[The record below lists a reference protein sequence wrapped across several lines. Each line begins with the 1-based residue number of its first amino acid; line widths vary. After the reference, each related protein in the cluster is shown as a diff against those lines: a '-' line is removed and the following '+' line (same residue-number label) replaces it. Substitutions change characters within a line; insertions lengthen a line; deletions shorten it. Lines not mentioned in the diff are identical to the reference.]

1 VIIREEVTLQ
11 ILNIHP
17 HPMQVYG
24 VFLLVFMGISG
35 IITMIFFE
43 LLKERNTKKV
53 TKTKGE
59 KLLLAGTI
67 SICILFFFI
76 VCVKFL
82 NILAVL
88 FKNEDLQLEEMHDF
102 PLFYIYIAFS
112 ISLITLTLFL
122 IGFIPYLLK
131 INSYQ
136 FSKKHRLDLIFL
148 IFFVLFLSASFILH
162 IHYRYEEIG
171 EFSVSSYNHPYVDD
185 QFFQVQGSI
194 LGTASMFLAGIFIFI
209 SIIILNRKLR
219 IISDNN
225 GKLPKFYSHY
235 ILFVVIVINQIIFI
249 TSIIFHLI
257 SYTKFYYAI
266 RSFYFVYTVIQI
278 IQYLSLIA
286 LFVELTIKIKQIAS
300 MVKFENDFDEEN
312 TKQININLNQ

>member
-1 VIIREEVTLQ
+1 
-11 ILNIHP
+11 
-17 HPMQVYG
+17 MQVYG
-24 VFLLVFMGISG
+24 VFILVFVGVSG

-43 LLKERNTKKV
+43 LLKERNTKKSA
-53 TKTKGE
+53 KKPGD

-67 SICILFFFI
+67 SICILFFYF

-88 FKNEDLQLEEMHDF
+88 FKNEDLQLEEMHDY
-102 PLFYIYIAFS
+102 PLYNTYITFS
-112 ISLITLTLFL
+112 ISIIALTLFL
-122 IGFIPYLLK
+122 IGFISYLLK

-136 FSKKHRLDLIFL
+136 FSKKYRLDLIFL
-148 IFFVLFLSASFILH
+148 IFSVLFLSASFMLH

-171 EFSVSSYNHPYVDD
+171 EFSTSSYNDPYVDD

-194 LGTASMFLAGIFIFI
+194 LGTASMFLAAIFIFI
-209 SIIILNRKLR
+209 STIILNKKLK

-235 ILFVVIVINQIIFI
+235 IVFMIVIINQIIFI
-249 TSIIFHLI
+249 TSTIFHQI

-266 RSFYFVYTVIQI
+266 RSFYFVYTVIQV
-278 IQYLSLIA
+278 IQYLSFIA
-286 LFVELTIKIKQIAS
+286 LFIELTIKIKQIAA
-300 MVKFENDFDEEN
+300 MIKIENEFDEQN
-312 TKQININLNQ
+312 TKQAIVNFDQ

>member
-1 VIIREEVTLQ
+1 MEIIEESLQ

-24 VFLLVFMGISG
+24 VFLLVFIGISG

-43 LLKERNTKKV
+43 LLKERNIKKSTK
-53 TKTKGE
+53 E
-59 KLLLAGTI
+59 PFDKLLLAGTI
-67 SICILFFFI
+67 SICILFFYL

-88 FKNEDLQLEEMHDF
+88 FKNEDLQLEEMHDY
-102 PLFYIYIAFS
+102 PLYNTYTTFS
-112 ISLITLTLFL
+112 ISIIALTLFL

-136 FSKKHRLDLIFL
+136 ISKKYRLDLIFL
-148 IFFVLFLSASFILH
+148 IFSVLFISASFILH

-171 EFSVSSYNHPYVDD
+171 EFSTSSYNDPYVDD

-194 LGTASMFLAGIFIFI
+194 LGTASMLLVAIFIFI
-209 SIIILNRKLR
+209 STIILNKKLK

-235 ILFVVIVINQIIFI
+235 TVFIIVIINQIIFI
-249 TSIIFHLI
+249 TSTIFHQI
-257 SYTKFYYAI
+257 SYTKFYYTI
-266 RSFYFVYTVIQI
+266 RSFYFVYTIIQI
-278 IQYLSLIA
+278 IQFLSLIA
-286 LFVELTIKIKQIAS
+286 FFVELTVKIKQIAVMIS
-300 MVKFENDFDEEN
+300 IENEFDEQ
-312 TKQININLNQ
+312 KIKGPIVDLD